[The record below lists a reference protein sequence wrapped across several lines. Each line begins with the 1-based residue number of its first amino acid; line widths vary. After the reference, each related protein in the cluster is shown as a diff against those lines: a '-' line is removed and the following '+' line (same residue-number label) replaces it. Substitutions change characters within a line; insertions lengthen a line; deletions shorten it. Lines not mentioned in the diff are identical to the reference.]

1 MWRTEDLFVYSRYNN
16 KIKVMK
22 IRFTNPFLFSV
33 GLSLILGA
41 EFLTGSILSYFL
53 GSACFGL
60 IFVNFLES
68 RKNG

>member
-1 MWRTEDLFVYSRYNN
+1 
-16 KIKVMK
+16 MK
-22 IRFTNPFLFSV
+22 IRFTNPFLFSI

-41 EFLTGSILSYFL
+41 QFLTESTLSYFL